1 MPGPLAASSNASSE
15 VLGCG
20 SNGQGQLGLGN
31 QRSGSGRPRQ
41 IVALHG
47 IGVDQLACGK
57 YHSLALTV
65 DGDVYSWGE
74 PTTYRVPQL
83 MQMEPRRHFVRIV
96 AAAGYSLALD
106 DTGQLWGWGP
116 NKNGELNQGDT
127 VARERPV
134 RVADGIARMA
144 AGGGHVLAS
153 TRAGETL
160 AWGLNGH
167 GQCATEELLAPLRRA
182 RGLCGG
188 VAHSAALLDDGS
200 VWAWGAGGRGEL
212 CTADGQDRTRPV
224 RLTSV
229 HRLGRVRAIA
239 CGTHSTLF
247 LDAIGGIHRC
257 GDGQGLGD
265 DAMAPT
271 RVPTPAGIRVSTIV
285 ASPSAGHSM
294 LLGTAGEMVV
304 WGRDVSGQACLGE
317 SRDAVVVRV
326 PADAH
331 APPAA
336 AACVGLSHTLLA
348 CRGNC
353 RSAVGATSRGTP
365 ARNAT
370 SRVAPERL
378 AGIAQNKTAEEA
390 LADARGD
397 ARGNA
402 RRALQPAGD

>member
-1 MPGPLAASSNASSE
+1 MSE

-20 SNGQGQLGLGN
+20 SNGQGQLGLGG
-31 QRSGSGRPRQ
+31 QRLGSGRPRQ
-41 IVALHG
+41 IVSLHE

-57 YHSLALTV
+57 SHSLALTA

-74 PTTYRVPQL
+74 PTAYHVPQL
-83 MQMEPRRHFVRIV
+83 MQMERRRRFVRIV

-116 NKNGELNQGDT
+116 NKIGELNPGDT

-153 TRAGETL
+153 THAGETL

-167 GQCATEELLAPLRRA
+167 GQCATDELLAPLRHA

-212 CTADGQDRTRPV
+212 CTADGRDRTRPV

-229 HRLGRVRAIA
+229 DRLGRVRAIA

-247 LDAIGGIHRC
+247 LDDRGGVHRC

-265 DAMAPT
+265 DATAPT
-271 RVPTPAGIRVSTIV
+271 RVPTPAGVRVSAIV
-285 ASPSAGHSM
+285 ASPSAGHSL
-294 LLGTAGEMVV
+294 LLGTAGEMIV
-304 WGRDVSGQACLGE
+304 WGRDVSGQAGLGK
-317 SRDAVVVRV
+317 SRDWVAVRV
-326 PADAH
+326 PTDAH

-353 RSAVGATSRGTP
+353 RSAVGATRGTP
-365 ARNAT
+365 PQNAT
-370 SRVAPERL
+370 ARVAERP
-378 AGIAQNKTAEEA
+378 AGRAAAQKKTAEEA
-390 LADARGD
+390 LADAREG
-397 ARGNA
+397 ARQNA
-402 RRALQPAGD
+402 RQALQPAGDYKLFK